1 MPENDWTII
10 IPEANILN
18 SSVKLIQ
25 K

>member
-1 MPENDWTII
+1 MPEKDWTII